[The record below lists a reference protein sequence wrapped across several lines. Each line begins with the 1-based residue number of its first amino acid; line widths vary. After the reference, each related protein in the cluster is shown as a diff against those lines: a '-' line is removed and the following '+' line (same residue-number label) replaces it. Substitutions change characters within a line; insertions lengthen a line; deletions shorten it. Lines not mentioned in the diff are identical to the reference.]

1 MFSIYLDDKPLWTPK
16 ETDKRL
22 IKPKVNLELNKVG
35 SASFSVLPGHPYY
48 NSFVKMQSIITIR
61 QDNRI
66 LLKGRVY
73 GNSEDFYKTKTIEVE
88 GILGY
93 FNDSIVRS
101 YNFN

>member
-73 GNSEDFYKTKTIEVE
+73 GNSEDFYKTKTFELA
-88 GILGY
+88 GLLGY
-93 FNDSIVRS
+93 FIYSIV
-101 YNFN
+101 